1 MKMSD
6 ADCGRGQRWAS
17 GFGNDGGDG
26 LCPQGKLEVSV
37 KLVNDVNMLEDD
49 PTDCSVV
56 VKYKDDD
63 KGLLKACPPP
73 PSVLLGCPWVG
84 SSMSLGGGRYI
95 CSPFMLLLYKCAKM
109 CWL

>member
-1 MKMSD
+1 MTMSD
-6 ADCGRGQRWAS
+6 ADCGRWQRWAS

-56 VKYKDDD
+56 V
-63 KGLLKACPPP
+63 
-73 PSVLLGCPWVG
+73 
-84 SSMSLGGGRYI
+84 
-95 CSPFMLLLYKCAKM
+95 
-109 CWL
+109 